1 LFFSAAQWP
10 LRTIHRRL
18 SPTRPVSRDHQDAG
32 LMQNTMNEMQ
42 LMMAPLMQKVQ
53 QMQQEV
59 VAELKAKNSKKKGG

>member
-1 LFFSAAQWP
+1 
-10 LRTIHRRL
+10 
-18 SPTRPVSRDHQDAG
+18 
-32 LMQNTMNEMQ
+32 MQNTMNEMQ